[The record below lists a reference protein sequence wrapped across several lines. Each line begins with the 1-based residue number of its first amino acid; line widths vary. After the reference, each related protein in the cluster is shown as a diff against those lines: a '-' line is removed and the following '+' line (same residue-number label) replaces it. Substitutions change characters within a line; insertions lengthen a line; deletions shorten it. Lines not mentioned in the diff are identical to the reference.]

1 MTDTA
6 LEISGLSVSQ
16 GGREVL
22 RHVSFSLPR
31 GAFCGLIGANGAG
44 KTTLLRAILGLL
56 PSQGRINA
64 SGRIGYVPQKILF
77 EPDLPV
83 RARDFVGL
91 GLDGHRF
98 GVVLPSRARAEKV
111 QAALRAVEAES
122 FADQRIGQLSG
133 GQQQRVLIAHA
144 LVRTPDLLLL
154 DEPLA
159 NLDIKAAAEIIALLK
174 QLSEERQVSVLLS
187 AHDMNPLLPVMNRI
201 LYLADG
207 KAICGPVPEVVRT
220 EVLSALYGYHI
231 DVIRVHGRVL
241 VVAGNQVH
249 DHGAEAGCVECEPA
263 HVTVI
268 P

>member
-1 MTDTA
+1 MTDAA
-6 LEISGLSVSQ
+6 LEVSGLSVSQ

-22 RHVSFSLPR
+22 RQIDFSLPR
-31 GAFCGLIGANGAG
+31 GAFCGLIGSNGAG
-44 KTTLLRAILGLL
+44 KTSLLRAILGLL

-83 RARDFVGL
+83 RARDFVAL

-98 GVVLPSRARAEKV
+98 GVAFPSRARAEKV
-111 QAALRAVEAES
+111 EAALLAVEAEG
-122 FADQRIGQLSG
+122 FAGQRIGRLSG

-144 LVRTPDLLLL
+144 LVRSPDLLLL

-174 QLSEERQVSVLLS
+174 RLSQERQVTVLLS
-187 AHDMNPLLPVMNRI
+187 AHDMNPLLPVMDRI

-207 KAICGPVPEVVRT
+207 KAICGKVPEVVRT

-241 VVAGNQVH
+241 VVAGNQAH
-249 DHGAEAGCVECEPA
+249 DHGAESGCVECEHV
-263 HVTVI
+263 HVTAI

>member
-1 MTDTA
+1 MSEVA
-6 LEISGLSVSQ
+6 LEVSELSVTQ
-16 GGREVL
+16 GGQEVL
-22 RHVSFSLPR
+22 RQVGFNLPR

-56 PSQGRINA
+56 PSQGRINVV
-64 SGRIGYVPQKILF
+64 GRIGYVPQKIQF

-98 GVVLPSRARAEKV
+98 GLVFPSRARREKV
-111 QAALRAVEAES
+111 EAALRAVEAEG
-122 FADQRIGQLSG
+122 FAGQRIGRLSG
-133 GQQQRVLIAHA
+133 GQQQRVMIAHA
-144 LVRTPDLLLL
+144 LVRSPDLLLL

-174 QLSEERQVSVLLS
+174 RLSQERKVTVLLS
-187 AHDMNPLLPVMNRI
+187 AHDMNPLLPVMDRI
-201 LYLADG
+201 LYLAGG
-207 KAICGPVPEVVRT
+207 KALCGPVQEVVRT

-231 DVIRVHGRVL
+231 DVIRVHGRIL
-241 VVAGNQVH
+241 VVAGSGGH
-249 DHGAEAGCVECEPA
+249 DHSLDPE
-263 HVTVI
+263 HVAAI

>member
-1 MTDTA
+1 MMDVA
-6 LEISGLSVSQ
+6 LEVSGLSVSQ
-16 GGREVL
+16 GGKAVL
-22 RHVSFSLPR
+22 KRIGFNLPR

-83 RARDFVGL
+83 RARDFVAL

-98 GVVLPSRARAEKV
+98 GVAFPSRGRMEKV
-111 QAALRAVEAES
+111 EAALRAVEAEG
-122 FADQRIGQLSG
+122 FAGQRIGRLSG
-133 GQQQRVLIAHA
+133 GQQQRVLVAHA
-144 LVRTPDLLLL
+144 LVRSPDLLLL

-159 NLDIKAAAEIIALLK
+159 NLDIKAAAEIVALLK
-174 QLSEERQVSVLLS
+174 RLSQERQMTVLLS
-187 AHDMNPLLPVMNRI
+187 AHDMNPLLPVMDRI

-207 KAICGPVPEVVRT
+207 KAICGPVAEVVRT
-220 EVLSALYGYHI
+220 EVLSDLYGYHI

-249 DHGAEAGCVECEPA
+249 DHGAEANCVECEHV
-263 HVTVI
+263 HVTAI

>member
-6 LEISGLSVSQ
+6 LEVAELSVAQ

-22 RHVSFSLPR
+22 RQIGFSLPR
-31 GAFCGLIGANGAG
+31 GSFCGLIGSNGAG

-56 PSQGRINA
+56 PSTGRINA

-83 RARDFVGL
+83 RARDFVAL
-91 GLDGHRF
+91 GLDGQRF
-98 GVVLPSRARAEKV
+98 GVVFPSRARAEKV
-111 QAALRAVEAES
+111 EAALRAVEAEG
-122 FADQRIGQLSG
+122 FAGQRIGRLSG

-144 LVRTPDLLLL
+144 LVRAPDLLLL

-174 QLSEERQVSVLLS
+174 RLSQERQVTVLLS
-187 AHDMNPLLPVMNRI
+187 AHDMNPLLPVMDRI

-207 KAICGPVPEVVRT
+207 KAICGRVPEVVRT

-249 DHGAEAGCVECEPA
+249 DHGAESGCVECEHT
-263 HVTVI
+263 HVTAI